1 MDPISKTNIILIFAT
16 AVDILSSLFPVTH
29 AVVVVENN
37 NNRFWFLKYL
47 YQITFQNQVK
57 EFLELNN
64 FTVLSACQKGLIEG
78 SLPFPLMYYI

>member
-47 YQITFQNQVK
+47 YQITFQNQ
-57 EFLELNN
+57 FLELNN
-64 FTVLSACQKGLIEG
+64 FTVL
-78 SLPFPLMYYI
+78 